1 MELVLHNAMRLAID
15 NCHKVDELADLHNKA
30 LALELYAKQA
40 RDTDAERK
48 ACEIRL
54 RAERKAGDLFK
65 DMARTTPASAGAVGG
80 NAKAGNVAPAAVAGA
95 SEYRTALES
104 SGVTERTAQRWQE
117 LASVPV
123 EQFEDA
129 LRAPD
134 KPTTTGIISKA
145 KAAPKMDGD
154 ALWVWGRARDFE
166 RERFADKNP
175 ADLLA
180 GMTDTMRADME
191 RIVPAMAAF
200 FNEFASEVEHERA

>member
-65 DMARTTPASAGAVGG
+65 DMARTPPQKASPTGRAGKAETPE
-80 NAKAGNVAPAAVAGA
+80 AVAGDS

>member
-65 DMARTTPASAGAVGG
+65 DMERGAAGRPADVIAATPA
-80 NAKAGNVAPAAVAGA
+80 PI
-95 SEYRTALES
+95 SEYKAALES

>member
-65 DMARTTPASAGAVGG
+65 DMARTPASESGAAGAIAQGKQG
-80 NAKAGNVAPAAVAGA
+80 PATVAGP

>member
-1 MELVLHNAMRLAID
+1 MEMVLHNAMRLAID

-54 RAERKAGDLFK
+54 RAERKAGELFRE
-65 DMARTTPASAGAVGG
+65 MERTPPAEKGIRGG
-80 NAKAGNVAPAAVAGA
+80 NTAAGNVLPATAAGS
-95 SEYRTALES
+95 SEYRTALDA

-154 ALWVWGRARDFE
+154 ALWIWGRARDFE
-166 RERFADKNP
+166 RERFADKSP

-180 GMTDTMRADME
+180 GMTETMRADME

-200 FNEFASEVEHERA
+200 FNEFSEAVEHERA